1 MLLEGD
7 KPLRLGSRALDILI
21 ALVERAG
28 ELVGKDELLAR
39 VWPSTFVEE
48 ANLRVHVGALR
59 KVLGDG
65 RSGHRYISNVP
76 GRGYCFVADVTRLQL
91 RQSPDAAAPGPRHTD
106 NLPAPLTRMIGR
118 LDTINILAGQLQ
130 QRRFV
135 TIVGPGGIGK
145 TTVALAVAEYLVDS
159 YEHRACFLDVASLT
173 DPLLLPSALASAL
186 GNSMLSGDPVPSLIA
201 FLRDKDML
209 LVLDSCERV
218 VEAAAAVAEEVFK
231 HASRVHLLA
240 TSREPLR
247 AKGEHV
253 HRLPPLAIPPSSPGL
268 TANDALRFS
277 AVQLFVE

>member
-118 LDTINILAGQLQ
+118 LDTISILAGQLQ

-231 HASRVHLLA
+231 HAPRVHLLA

-247 AKGEHV
+247 AEGEHV
-253 HRLPPLAIPPSSPGL
+253 HRLPGSS
-268 TANDALRFS
+268 
-277 AVQLFVE
+277 